1 MCQRAGSVTLM
12 QLRAQKSG
20 RFFRSITVGI
30 IAVVGLMLT
39 GCVDQYLR
47 DIESSAR
54 DLRSSEEFSAVNFE
68 YERRDPITMPRRIY
82 DYSAALREDADL
94 QEAGRLIAEAA
105 EKTGYVPD
113 ILVDD
118 MTWVNS
124 FYSSTKN
131 RIAPDFTAQEWTEVL
146 ATARATHAD
155 ELEVWQREEYLA
167 EQYDDHEPKL
177 LLTVRSETLGRG
189 LEDFERLEDLEIPAG
204 IEEVLVELFSGTDR
218 SPWSYEQRSVGDHYH
233 TTSDAPISI
242 VALEPSKLTAARE
255 LLEAGQVAF
264 GEVYEFHYHYGA
276 HESTLEVV
284 HAGDPEVCDPN
295 RAYAELA
302 RELLTTDLDVAITL
316 SHADSPDGGG
326 WPIFE
331 ESVTGEPPVNANPHG
346 CSIEG

>member
-68 YERRDPITMPRRIY
+68 YEQRDPITMPRSIY
-82 DYSAALREDADL
+82 DYSAALHEDADL

-118 MTWVNS
+118 RTWVNS
-124 FYSSTKN
+124 FYSATKQ
-131 RIAPDFTAQEWTEVL
+131 RAAPDFTAQQWTEVL
-146 ATARATHAD
+146 ATAQAMHAD
-155 ELEVWQREEYLA
+155 ELEVWQRTEYLA
-167 EQYDDHEPKL
+167 EQYDDHNPKL
-177 LLTVRSETLGRG
+177 LVTVRAETLSRG
-189 LEDFERLEDLEIPAG
+189 LEDFERLGNLGIPAG
-204 IEEVLVELFSGTDR
+204 IEEVHIELLSGTDR
-218 SPWSYEQRSVGDHYH
+218 SPWSYESREVGDRHH
-233 TTSDAPISI
+233 TTLGAPISI
-242 VALEPSKLTAARE
+242 VAFDQSNLTAARK
-255 LLEAGQVAF
+255 LLETGQVTF

-276 HESTLEVV
+276 AESTLEVV
-284 HAGDPEVCDPN
+284 HAGDPEACDDN
-295 RAYAELA
+295 RAYAEMA

-316 SHADSPDGGG
+316 EHASEPGSGG
-326 WPIFE
+326 WRIYE
-331 ESVTGEPPVNANPHG
+331 ESATGESPANANPHG
-346 CSIEG
+346 CSREG